1 MGRNS
6 MREITKVRME
16 RARLIAISAC
26 DMLATKSLRGYTARL
41 FLAAVIDSELQKSS
55 VVKTPDY

>member
-1 MGRNS
+1 

-16 RARLIAISAC
+16 RARLIAIKAC

-41 FLAAVIDSELQKSS
+41 FLAAVIYSELQKSS
-55 VVKTPDY
+55 VAKTPDY